1 MLNVLSNVNKDRYNL
16 AWSLMN
22 YEEFFERRMTS
33 DLSPQDVS
41 TLIGSIYDCAL
52 DPSRWEQTL
61 DKLKG
66 AFTGLTA
73 MLHLNDLR
81 HHRLL
86 LHRTVGLE
94 RHALDLIAK
103 HMPEINA
110 RLKHDLASWPS
121 LDEPH
126 LISRHLPRAY
136 VESSPYIQECLK
148 PHGFCDVITYFL
160 LHTPTRLGGLAFG
173 RHERD
178 GVFTERELE
187 LGRLLMPHVRRAV
200 TISNALDVN
209 AIKHARVTQLLDGLR
224 CAVLMTNERGT
235 VLYANRSAE
244 RMLRSGDLIQ
254 SARGILRAKTPSAAT
269 ELRAA
274 IRLAA
279 RDDAAIGKTGLAV
292 RLSGL
297 DVAPVFAHVL
307 PMRGGE
313 LRIRLQP
320 ASVAAIFIGA
330 PPDEQDGADAVAA
343 AFGLTPAETGVLASL
358 LVGRTLAATATT
370 LGIAVATAKTH
381 LEHIFSKTGVTRH
394 ADLMLLWARLASPTG
409 SGQDG
414 APDFA
419 AL

>member
-1 MLNVLSNVNKDRYNL
+1 MLIRTCTALLGLLD
-16 AWSLMN
+16 LM
-22 YEEFFERRMTS
+22 EFCRIFECQMII
-33 DLSPQDVS
+33 DPVSPQEV
-41 TLIGSIYDCAL
+41 LKLVGSIYDCAL

-61 DKLKG
+61 DELRG
-66 AFTGLTA
+66 AFCGLTA

-94 RHALDLIAK
+94 PYALDLIAK
-103 HMPEINA
+103 HTPEINA
-110 RLKHDLASWPS
+110 RLNHDLASWPS

-160 LHTPTRLGGLAFG
+160 LHTPTRLAGLAFG
-173 RHERD
+173 RHERN

-187 LGRLLMPHVRRAV
+187 LGRLLLPHVRRAV

-209 AIKHARVTQLLDGLR
+209 AIKHARMAQLLDGLR
-224 CAVLMTNERGT
+224 CAVLMTNKRGA

-244 RMLRSGDLIQ
+244 RMLRDGDLIQ
-254 SARGILRAKTPSAAT
+254 SVRGILRARTPSAAA

-279 RDDAAIGKTGLAV
+279 RDEAAIGKTGLAICM
-292 RLSGL
+292 SEP
-297 DVAPVFAHVL
+297 DMAPVFAHVL
-307 PMRGGE
+307 PMTGGE
-313 LRIRLQP
+313 LRTRLQP
-320 ASVAAIFIGA
+320 EAVAAVFVGA

-343 AFGLTPAETGVLASL
+343 AFALTPAETRVLASL
-358 LVGRTLAATATT
+358 LVGRTLAETATA

-381 LEHIFSKTGVTRH
+381 LEHIFSKTGVTRQ
-394 ADLMLLWARLASPTG
+394 ADLMLLWTRLVSPTG
-409 SGQDG
+409 SD
-414 APDFA
+414 A
-419 AL
+419 